1 MQLNTR
7 KTNNPIKTM
16 DERHKHS
23 SKEEEFHTHTLIK
36 ISCLSLSDLLHSVN
50 RL

>member
-7 KTNNPIKTM
+7 KTNSTIKTM

-36 ISCLSLSDLLHSVN
+36 ISVFLFLTYFTL
-50 RL
+50 